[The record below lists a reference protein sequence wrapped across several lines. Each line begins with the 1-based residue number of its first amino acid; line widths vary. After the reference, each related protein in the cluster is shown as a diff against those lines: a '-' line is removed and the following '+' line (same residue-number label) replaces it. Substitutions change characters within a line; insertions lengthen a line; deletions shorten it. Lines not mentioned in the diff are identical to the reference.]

1 MKLCRLASSLMFLL
15 LVGVSTVAAQ
25 TVKEV
30 MLDKSG
36 TYIYAQSRD
45 ADIDVALKTAKTDL
59 LAKIRE
65 YCRTKNVP
73 EPADAALEPDGPVK
87 RIDGEALGQHR
98 VFLYIETASIAN
110 LPTSASPTPPQP
122 TKAPKTPIPPKTPN
136 TPTPSKAPIP
146 EKPEK
151 APEIS
156 LTPAATQPA
165 AVPEGRVGELIAR
178 LLQQTS
184 AAGVLSTLEKGKS
197 AMILSRYGRQDTKF
211 MRHCHVITV
220 SDGSLHVYAPL
231 DYDGKRLDYSTG
243 ESTASPVGT
252 MLFWFIKK

>member
-1 MKLCRLASSLMFLL
+1 MKLRRLASTLMFLL

-36 TYIYAQSRD
+36 TYIYAQSRN
-45 ADIDVALKTAKTDL
+45 ADIDVALKTARTDL

-73 EPADAALEPDGPVK
+73 EPADTALEPDGPVK

-98 VFLYIETASIAN
+98 VFLYIETASIAA

-122 TKAPKTPIPPKTPN
+122 TKAPITPTPPNTPN
-136 TPTPSKAPIP
+136 TPKAPIP
-146 EKPEK
+146 EKATEK

-165 AVPEGRVGELIAR
+165 TVPEGRVGELIAR
-178 LLQQTS
+178 LLKQTS
-184 AAGVLSTLEKGKS
+184 SAGVLSTLEKGKS

-220 SDGSLHVYAPL
+220 SDGSIHVYAPL